1 MTIIA
6 SAEIRTNYNA
16 VIEKCRQ
23 TGEPVY
29 LTKNGQG
36 EAVVMDIASFE
47 RREQILRAQQMVLES
62 YIDQL
67 VGAKAFTT
75 EEVESMINRIIDGK
89 VQ

>member
-1 MTIIA
+1 MTIMA

-16 VIEKCRQ
+16 VIEECRQ

-47 RREQILRAQQMVLES
+47 RREQILRAQQMVLEA
-62 YIDQL
+62 YIDNL
-67 VGAKAFTT
+67 SGAKTFTT
-75 EEVESMINRIIDGK
+75 DEVRAMMDELIRGE
-89 VQ
+89 

>member
-47 RREQILRAQQMVLES
+47 RREQQLRAQQMVLEA
-62 YIDQL
+62 YIDNL
-67 VGAKAFTT
+67 AGAKSYST
-75 EEVESMINRIIDGK
+75 EEVRTMMDKIIKGE
-89 VQ
+89 

>member
-16 VIEKCRQ
+16 VIEECRQ

-47 RREQILRAQQMVLES
+47 RREQQLRAQQMVLEA
-62 YIDQL
+62 YIDNL
-67 VGAKAFTT
+67 AGAKSYST
-75 EEVESMINRIIDGK
+75 EEVRTMMNKIIKGE
-89 VQ
+89 

>member
-1 MTIIA
+1 MIIIA

-16 VIEKCRQ
+16 VIEECRQ

-47 RREQILRAQQMVLES
+47 RREQILRAQQMVLEA
-62 YIDQL
+62 YIDNL
-67 VGAKAFTT
+67 SGAKSFST
-75 EEVESMINRIIDGK
+75 EEVKAMMNRVIDGA
-89 VQ
+89 Q

>member
-29 LTKNGQG
+29 LTNNGQG

-47 RREQILRAQQMVLES
+47 RREQQLRAQQMVLEA
-62 YIDQL
+62 YIDNL
-67 VGAKAFTT
+67 AGAKSYST
-75 EEVESMINRIIDGK
+75 EEVRTMMNKIIKGE
-89 VQ
+89 

>member
-16 VIEKCRQ
+16 VIEECRQ
-23 TGEPVY
+23 TGEPIY

-67 VGAKAFTT
+67 AGAKGFTT
-75 EEVESMINRIIDGK
+75 EEVESMMGRIINGEAE
-89 VQ
+89 

>member
-16 VIEKCRQ
+16 VIEECRQ

-47 RREQILRAQQMVLES
+47 KREQLLRAQQMVLEA
-62 YIDQL
+62 YIDEL
-67 VGAKAFTT
+67 SGAKPFRT
-75 EEVESMINRIIDGK
+75 EEVQAMMNQILGSDR
-89 VQ
+89 